1 MREVSDNELSER
13 KQQPTQ
19 SVGLITDIK
28 NNEMNQKNS
37 LHAAQE
43 VPITAEKHDL
53 SQRTQNV
60 RKKLRSYQ
68 LQTYSKLPL

>member
-1 MREVSDNELSER
+1 MI
-13 KQQPTQ
+13 QQNPFY
-19 SVGLITDIK
+19 
-28 NNEMNQKNS
+28 
-37 LHAAQE
+37 AAQE
-43 VPITAEKHDL
+43 VPITAEKQDL